1 MLELDFFK
9 HHKGSKNPTSGPSGP
24 QGKMGKGGGVSLGSL
39 PTLHQTPTN

>member
-24 QGKMGKGGGVSLGSL
+24 AREEGRGDVSLGSL